1 MPKIQTLSSHL
12 INQIA
17 AGEVIERPSSVVKE
31 LVENSLDSGASS
43 IDILIEAGGTK
54 LIKITDNGCGIS
66 QADLPLA
73 LSRHA
78 TSKIKDLDDLS
89 GIMSL
94 GFRGEA
100 LPSIASISRMTI
112 TSKTAEDANAWALAG
127 RNDGEIKPASAGNG
141 TSIEIRDIFY
151 NVPARKKFLKTE
163 RTEYTHIESLIKT
176 LMLSHPHVAFKL
188 IHNQK
193 TIYQVSVANDDQQQR
208 YRIEQICGKSFAESL
223 IPVHAEM
230 DGHELKGWIALP
242 VFSRSQPDYQY
253 FYINGRV
260 IKDKVIN
267 HAVKLAYRDVLFH
280 GRHPAY
286 VCHLT
291 MPPQSVDVNV
301 HPQKH
306 EVRFRESRL
315 IHDFVYRNIYRC
327 ISQTSTED
335 QKVAQ
340 VLPVG
345 QNEPS
350 GILSQPNLSQPNE
363 TSQAELRYAPPQRQT
378 TSFQQP
384 TSYASVQEKGSD
396 YSQLFA
402 TPDAPTSP
410 PTIPPLGFA
419 LAQLKGIYVLAENE
433 QGLLIVDMHAAHER
447 IVYERLKT
455 AFESEHVVTQPLLVP
470 ITMHVSQTEADIVE
484 NYANHFKK
492 LGLEL
497 DRLAP
502 EQISIRQVP
511 ALLKNAD
518 MENLVRDVL
527 ADMLEFGSS
536 ERLEQQQNELLSTM
550 ACHGSVRA
558 NRLLT
563 RDEMNALLRDIEA
576 TERSGQC
583 NHGRPTWMQMSLKQL
598 DNLFKRGQ

>member
-17 AGEVIERPSSVVKE
+17 AGEVIERPASVVKE
-31 LVENSLDSGASS
+31 LVENSLDSGATS
-43 IDILIEAGGTK
+43 IDISIEAGGTK
-54 LIKITDNGCGIS
+54 LIKIVDNGCGIS
-66 QADLPLA
+66 QSDLSLA

-78 TSKIKDLDDLS
+78 TSKIKNLDDLT

-100 LPSIASISRMTI
+100 LPSIASISRMSISSKISEADCAWTI
-112 TSKTAEDANAWALAG
+112 AG
-127 RNDGEIKPASAGNG
+127 RNDDEVKPASLSQG
-141 TSIEIRDIFY
+141 TSIEVRDIFY
-151 NVPARKKFLKTE
+151 NVPARKKFLKTD
-163 RTEYTHIESLIKT
+163 RTEYSHIESLIKT
-176 LMLSHPHVAFKL
+176 LILSHPQVAFKL
-188 IHNQK
+188 THNQK
-193 TIYQVSVANDDQQQR
+193 TIYQVAVAVSEQEQR
-208 YRIEQICGKSFAESL
+208 YRIEQICGKQFAESL
-223 IPVHAEM
+223 IPVHAEIE
-230 DGHELKGWIALP
+230 GHELKGWIALP
-242 VFSRSQPDYQY
+242 VFSRSQPDFQY

-291 MPPQSVDVNV
+291 MPPESVDVNV

-315 IHDFVYRNIYRC
+315 IHDFVYRNIYRA
-327 ISQTSTED
+327 ISQTSTEA
-335 QKVAQ
+335 QKEAQ
-340 VLPVG
+340 ILPVG
-345 QNEPS
+345 QDNEVAQVSSLLQEPS
-350 GILSQPNLSQPNE
+350 QSEIH
-363 TSQAELRYAPPQRQT
+363 YAQT
-378 TSFQQP
+378 ERTTFQQP
-384 TSYASVQEKGSD
+384 SFYNHIAENQSD
-396 YSQLFA
+396 YSQLFNSSENPKPQ
-402 TPDAPTSP
+402 TN
-410 PTIPPLGFA
+410 IPPLGFA

-433 QGLLIVDMHAAHER
+433 QGLLVVDMHAAHER

-455 AFESEHVVTQPLLVP
+455 AFENEHVVTQPLLVP
-470 ITMHVSQTEADIVE
+470 ISMHVSQSEADLVE
-484 NYANHFKK
+484 RYEDQFLR
-492 LGLEL
+492 LGLGL

-502 EQISIRQVP
+502 EQINIRQVP
-511 ALLKNAD
+511 ALLKRAD
-518 MENLVRDVL
+518 VENLVRDVL

>member
-1 MPKIQTLSSHL
+1 MPKIETLSSHL
-12 INQIA
+12 VNQIA
-17 AGEVIERPSSVVKE
+17 AGEVIERPASVVKE
-31 LVENSLDSGASS
+31 LVENSLDSGATS
-43 IDILIEAGGTK
+43 IDIYIEAGGTK
-54 LIKITDNGCGIS
+54 LIKITDNGCGIGQS
-66 QADLPLA
+66 DLSLA

-78 TSKIKDLDDLS
+78 TSKIKELDDLS

-100 LPSIASISRMTI
+100 LPSIASISRMSI
-112 TSKTAEDANAWALAG
+112 TSKPSDAECAWTLSG
-127 RNDGEIKPASAGNG
+127 RNDGEIKPASSGNG
-141 TSIEIRDIFY
+141 TSIEVRDIFY

-163 RTEYTHIESLIKT
+163 RTEYSHIEALIKT
-176 LMLSHPHVAFKL
+176 LILSHPLVAFKL
-188 IHNQK
+188 SHNQK
-193 TIYQVSVANDDQQQR
+193 TIYQVSVSETDQQQR
-208 YRIEQICGKSFAESL
+208 HRIEQVCGKSFAESL
-223 IPVHAEM
+223 IPVSASIE
-230 DGHELKGWIALP
+230 GYELKGWVALP
-242 VFSRSQPDYQY
+242 VFSRSQPDFQY

-260 IKDKVIN
+260 IKDKVVN

-286 VCHLT
+286 VCHLS
-291 MPPQSVDVNV
+291 MPPQAVDVNV

-315 IHDFVYRNIYRC
+315 VHDFVYRNIHQC
-327 ISQTSTED
+327 LSQSTTEEQKSAQILPIGQQETLNQAPQSTEF
-335 QKVAQ
+335 
-340 VLPVG
+340 
-345 QNEPS
+345 
-350 GILSQPNLSQPNE
+350 SQSE
-363 TSQAELRYAPPQRQT
+363 MRYASPQNHQI
-378 TSFQQP
+378 TSFPQSNNFQ
-384 TSYASVQEKGSD
+384 SVQESSSG
-396 YSQLFA
+396 YAQLLA
-402 TPDAPTSP
+402 NNSSVPAVNADT
-410 PTIPPLGFA
+410 PPLGFA

-433 QGLLIVDMHAAHER
+433 QGLLVVDMHAAHER

-455 AFESEHVVTQPLLVP
+455 AFDSEHIVTQPLLVP
-470 ITMHVSQTEADIVE
+470 ITMHVSQTEADLVE
-484 NYANHFKK
+484 NQEHHFNR

-497 DRLAP
+497 DRIAP

-518 MENLVRDVL
+518 TENLVRDVL
-527 ADMLEFGSS
+527 SDMLEFGSS
-536 ERLEQQQNELLSTM
+536 ERIEQQQNELLSTM

-598 DNLFKRGQ
+598 DNMFKRGQ

>member
-1 MPKIQTLSSHL
+1 
-12 INQIA
+12 
-17 AGEVIERPSSVVKE
+17 
-31 LVENSLDSGASS
+31 
-43 IDILIEAGGTK
+43 
-54 LIKITDNGCGIS
+54 
-66 QADLPLA
+66 
-73 LSRHA
+73 
-78 TSKIKDLDDLS
+78 
-89 GIMSL
+89 
-94 GFRGEA
+94 
-100 LPSIASISRMTI
+100 
-112 TSKTAEDANAWALAG
+112 
-127 RNDGEIKPASAGNG
+127 
-141 TSIEIRDIFY
+141 
-151 NVPARKKFLKTE
+151 
-163 RTEYTHIESLIKT
+163 
-176 LMLSHPHVAFKL
+176 MLSHPHVAFKL
-188 IHNQK
+188 SHNQK
-193 TIYQVSVANDDQQQR
+193 TIYQVAVANDEQQQR

-223 IPVHAEM
+223 IPVHAEIE
-230 DGHELKGWIALP
+230 GHELKGWIALP

-286 VCHLT
+286 VCHLS

-315 IHDFVYRNIYRC
+315 IHDFVYRNIHRC
-327 ISQTSTED
+327 LSLTSTEE
-335 QKVAQ
+335 QKTAQ
-340 VLPVG
+340 ILPLG
-345 QNEPS
+345 
-350 GILSQPNLSQPNE
+350 LSAASSENAQSNPFD
-363 TSQAELRYAPPQRQT
+363 QAEMRYQPVQNQT
-378 TSFQQP
+378 TAFAHSS
-384 TSYASVQEKGSD
+384 SYNGVKESSND
-396 YSQLFA
+396 YSQLFSA
-402 TPDAPTSP
+402 AESQQSQT
-410 PTIPPLGFA
+410 TIPPLGFA

-455 AFESEHVVTQPLLVP
+455 AFDGEHVVTQPLLVP
-470 ITMHVSQTEADIVE
+470 ISMHVSQTEADIVE
-484 NYANHFKK
+484 NHQAHFTK
-492 LGLEL
+492 LGLGL

-518 MENLVRDVL
+518 VENLVRDVL

-536 ERLEQQQNELLSTM
+536 ERIEQQQNELLSTM
-550 ACHGSVRA
+550 ACHSSVRA

-583 NHGRPTWMQMSLKQL
+583 NHGRPTWMQMSLNQL

>member
-17 AGEVIERPSSVVKE
+17 AGEVIERPASVVKE
-31 LVENSLDSGASS
+31 LVENSLDSGATS
-43 IDILIEAGGTK
+43 IDILVEAGGTK
-54 LIKITDNGCGIS
+54 LIKISDNGCGIS
-66 QADLPLA
+66 QDDLPLA

-78 TSKIKDLDDLS
+78 TSKIKDLADLS

-100 LPSIASISRMTI
+100 LPSIASISRMNI
-112 TSKTAEDANAWALAG
+112 TSKTEEDDCAWTLSG
-127 RNDGEIKPASAGNG
+127 RNDGDIKPASASQG
-141 TSIEIRDIFY
+141 TSIEVRDIFY
-151 NVPARKKFLKTE
+151 NVPARKKFLKTD
-163 RTEYTHIESLIKT
+163 RTEYSHIEALIKT
-176 LMLSHPHVAFKL
+176 LILSHPHVAFKL

-193 TIYQVSVANDDQQQR
+193 TIYQVAIANDDQQQR

-223 IPVHAEM
+223 IPVSAEIE
-230 DGHELKGWIALP
+230 GHTLKGWIALP

-315 IHDFVYRNIYRC
+315 IHDFVYRNIHRC
-327 ISQTSTED
+327 LSLTSTEA
-335 QKVAQ
+335 QKSAQ
-340 VLPVG
+340 ILPVG
-345 QNEPS
+345 QQEDISTQTVPS
-350 GILSQPNLSQPNE
+350 GFA
-363 TSQAELRYAPPQRQT
+363 QAEMRYAPAQNQASSPNQFS
-378 TSFQQP
+378 SF
-384 TSYASVQEKGSD
+384 SAVQEASND

-402 TPDAPTSP
+402 SNEPNVAQT
-410 PTIPPLGFA
+410 TIPPLGFA

-455 AFESEHVVTQPLLVP
+455 AFDGEHVVTQPLLVP
-470 ITMHVSQTEADIVE
+470 ISMHVSQTEADIVE
-484 NYANHFKK
+484 NYTEHFKR
-492 LGLEL
+492 LGLGL

>member
-17 AGEVIERPSSVVKE
+17 AGEVIERPASVVKE
-31 LVENSLDSGASS
+31 LVENSLDSGATS
-43 IDILIEAGGTK
+43 IDILVEAGGTK
-54 LIKITDNGCGIS
+54 LIKVSDNGCGIG

-100 LPSIASISRMTI
+100 LPSIASISRMSI
-112 TSKTAEDANAWALAG
+112 TSKTQDDDCAWTISG
-127 RNDGEIKPASAGNG
+127 RSDGDIKPASASTG
-141 TSIEIRDIFY
+141 TSIEVRDIFY
-151 NVPARKKFLKTE
+151 NVPARKKFLKTD
-163 RTEYTHIESLIKT
+163 RTEYSHIEALIKT
-176 LMLSHPHVAFKL
+176 LMLSHPLVAFKL
-188 IHNQK
+188 SHNQK
-193 TIYQVSVANDDQQQR
+193 TIYQVAVAKNDEQQR

-223 IPVHAEM
+223 IPVQAEIE
-230 DGHELKGWIALP
+230 GHELKGWIALP

-260 IKDKVIN
+260 IKDKVVN

-315 IHDFVYRNIYRC
+315 IHDFVYRNIHRC
-327 ISQTSTED
+327 LSLTTTEEQKTAQILPLGQSEITSEG
-335 QKVAQ
+335 
-340 VLPVG
+340 LPT
-345 QNEPS
+345 NPF
-350 GILSQPNLSQPNE
+350 P
-363 TSQAELRYAPPQRQT
+363 QAEMSYQPLHKQT
-378 TSFQQP
+378 TSFGSSA
-384 TSYASVQEKGSD
+384 SYSGVQEPSND
-396 YSQLFA
+396 YTQLFA
-402 TPDAPTSP
+402 ATELQPAQT
-410 PTIPPLGFA
+410 TIPPLGFA

-447 IVYERLKT
+447 IVYERLKK
-455 AFESEHVVTQPLLVP
+455 AFNGDHVVTQPLLVP
-470 ITMHVSQTEADIVE
+470 ISMHLSQTEADLVE
-484 NYANHFKK
+484 NYQAHFKK
-492 LGLEL
+492 LGLGL

-518 MENLVRDVL
+518 IESLVRDVL

-583 NHGRPTWMQMSLKQL
+583 NHGRPTWMQMSLSQL

>member
-1 MPKIQTLSSHL
+1 MPKIHTLSSHL

-17 AGEVIERPSSVVKE
+17 AGEVIERPASVVKE
-31 LVENSLDSGASS
+31 LVENSLDSGATS
-43 IDILIEAGGTK
+43 IEILIEAGGTR
-54 LIKITDNGCGIS
+54 LIKIKDNGCGIGKT
-66 QADLPLA
+66 DLPLA

-78 TSKIKDLDDLS
+78 TSKIKDLDDLTS
-89 GIMSL
+89 IMSL

-100 LPSIASISRMTI
+100 LPSIASVSRMTI
-112 TSKTAEDANAWALAG
+112 TSKTQGDACAWTLAG
-127 RNDGEIKPASAGNG
+127 REGVDIKPASADCG
-141 TSIEIRDIFY
+141 TTIEVRDIFY

-163 RTEYTHIESLIKT
+163 RTEYTHIEALIKT
-176 LMLSHPHVAFKL
+176 LVLSHPHVAFKL
-188 IHNQK
+188 SHNQK
-193 TIYQVSVANDDQQQR
+193 TIYQVAIANDDQQQR

-223 IPVHAEM
+223 IPVSAEM
-230 DGHELKGWIALP
+230 EGHELKGWIALP

-267 HAVKLAYRDVLFH
+267 HAIKLAYRDVLFH

-286 VCHLT
+286 VCHLV

-315 IHDFVYRNIYRC
+315 IHDFVYRNIHRSLSS
-327 ISQTSTED
+327 ITPED
-335 QKVAQ
+335 QKTAQ
-340 VLPVG
+340 ILPVG
-345 QNEPS
+345 QHAPVTDEQNISAQGEMHYAAPQNRV
-350 GILSQPNLSQPNE
+350 LSQQSI
-363 TSQAELRYAPPQRQT
+363 SVF
-378 TSFQQP
+378 SG
-384 TSYASVQEKGSD
+384 VQEPRRD
-396 YSQLFA
+396 YAALLA
-402 TPDAPTSP
+402 TTEPQQKE

-419 LAQLKGIYVLAENE
+419 LAQLKGIYILAENE

-455 AFESEHVVTQPLLVP
+455 AFDSERVVTQPLLVP
-470 ITMHVSQTEADIVE
+470 VTVHVSQTEADLVE
-484 NYANHFKK
+484 NYVDYFRR
-492 LGLEL
+492 LGLGL

-502 EQISIRQVP
+502 EQINIREVP

-518 MENLVRDVL
+518 IENLVRDVL
-527 ADMLEFGSS
+527 TDMLEFGTS
-536 ERLEQQQNELLSTM
+536 ERIEQQQNELLSTM

-598 DNLFKRGQ
+598 DNLFQRGQ